1 MNLLVSLTMEENCT
15 QLEEDSSIGTVTS
28 FQFLAF
34 SKSTQY
40 MAIHGHR
47 STSSWRM
54 DPEMSCVLASDIHRE
69 RPSCQPVGDR
79 GCVSSPRA
87 SGKHRVIYMK
97 LTHHDRSHT
106 AHMNSIVHSKNLLRL
121 STHVSH
127 PFLPVLYQSRKKI
140 HTSILLL
147 LLLEKSSQN
156 PC

>member
-54 DPEMSCVLASDIHRE
+54 DPEMSCVLAGDIRCE

-106 AHMNSIVHSKNLLRL
+106 AHMNSTVHSKNLLRL

-127 PFLPVLYQSRKKI
+127 PFLPIFYQSRNKI
-140 HTSILLL
+140 HMFLLL